1 MELLERLDGVE
12 GVIID
17 KQGKIY
23 ASSGL
28 ADDLKIVD

>member
-1 MELLERLDGVE
+1 MELLERLDGIE

-17 KQGKIY
+17 KQGEIF

-28 ADDLKIVD
+28 ADNLEIMK